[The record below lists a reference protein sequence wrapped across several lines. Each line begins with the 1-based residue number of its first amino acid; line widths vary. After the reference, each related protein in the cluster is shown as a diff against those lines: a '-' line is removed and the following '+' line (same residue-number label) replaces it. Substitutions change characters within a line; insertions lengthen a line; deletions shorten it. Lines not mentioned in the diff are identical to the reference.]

1 LRTKMLDN
9 FTLQFG
15 VKLSFDVDSL
25 VLKNGCYFLIGD
37 KLKPLATE
45 GFFYAGTFLGKVK
58 GGKFF
63 PSFIFLSMIAE
74 VGGSRVVVEP
84 KSAWLFIC
92 GRGIFSKGVVNHS
105 GAIEKNGFVLVL
117 NKFGECLGFGK
128 VVGALGSQKN
138 EVFVQNVTDIG
149 DFLRR
154 EQ

>member
-1 LRTKMLDN
+1 LRVKVLDN

-15 VKLSFDVDSL
+15 VKLSYDGDSL
-25 VLKNGCYFLIGD
+25 VLTNGCYFLIDD
-37 KLKPLATE
+37 KLKPLAKE
-45 GFFYAGTFLGKVK
+45 GYFYAGTFLGKVK

-63 PSFIFLSMIAE
+63 PSFIMLSMIVQA
-74 VGGSRVVVEP
+74 GGSRVVVEP

-92 GRGIFSKGVVNHS
+92 GRDIFSKGVVNHS

-128 VVGALGSQKN
+128 VVGALDSQKN